1 LNILVP
7 MRLKTYLAASGTIFG
22 IIAILH
28 LARVMYGWPAQIG
41 TFVVPTWAS
50 WLSLLVAGYLATTA
64 FILLRK

>member
-1 LNILVP
+1 MSQKAFLGV
-7 MRLKTYLAASGTIFG
+7 SGTIFG

-41 TFVVPTWAS
+41 TFVVPTWVS
-50 WLSLLVAGYLATTA
+50 WLSLLVAGYLALTA

>member
-1 LNILVP
+1 
-7 MRLKTYLAASGTIFG
+7 MSQKAFLAVSGTIFG

-50 WLSLLVAGYLATTA
+50 WLSLLVAGYLAITA
-64 FILLRK
+64 FILLKK